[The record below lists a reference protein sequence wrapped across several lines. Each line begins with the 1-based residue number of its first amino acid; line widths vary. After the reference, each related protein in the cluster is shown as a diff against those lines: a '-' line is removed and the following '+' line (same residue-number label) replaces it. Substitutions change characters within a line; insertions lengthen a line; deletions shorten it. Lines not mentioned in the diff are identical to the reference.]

1 MGVPRLKEI
10 INVSKQLKTPGVEV
24 HLKGDIGICT
34 CPLHEIQKREQEKEK
49 GCVCGVQDKAQ
60 DVIKTLEYTTLRSLT
75 EYTEIVYDPGNVEM
89 FSS

>member
-24 HLKGDIGICT
+24 HLKGDIGICR

-75 EYTEIVYDPGNVEM
+75 EYTEIVYDPGNV
-89 FSS
+89 

>member
-24 HLKGDIGICT
+24 HLKGDIGFD
-34 CPLHEIQKREQEKEK
+34 
-49 GCVCGVQDKAQ
+49 QDKAQ

-75 EYTEIVYDPGNVEM
+75 EYTEIVYDPGTFEM